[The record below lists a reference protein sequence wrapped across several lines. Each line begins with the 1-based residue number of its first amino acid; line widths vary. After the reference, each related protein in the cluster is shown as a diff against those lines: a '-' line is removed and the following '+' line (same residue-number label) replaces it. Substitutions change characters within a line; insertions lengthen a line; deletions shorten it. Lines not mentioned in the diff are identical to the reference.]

1 MKRKTRLLVA
11 LTKQTILPAFFLLL
25 GFNVFAQR
33 TITGTVTGPDSK
45 PVVGA
50 SVVVKGT
57 TVGTTTND
65 QGVFSIAVPANRDV
79 LIITYVEYEVN
90 EVTITGNTVNVT
102 MKEKDITQNE
112 VVVVGLWNS
121 KTNQCYRCCFQCE

>member
-11 LTKQTILPAFFLLL
+11 LTRHTILPAFFLLL
-25 GFNVFAQR
+25 GFSVFAQR

-50 SVVVKGT
+50 SVIVKGT

-65 QGVFSIAVPANRDV
+65 QGAFSIAVPANRDV
-79 LIITYVEYEVN
+79 LLITYVEYEVN
-90 EVTITGNTVNVT
+90 EITVTGNTVEVT
-102 MKEKDITQNE
+102 MKEKDM
-112 VVVVGLWNS
+112 
-121 KTNQCYRCCFQCE
+121 